1 MELQNI
7 EEKYKELGR
16 INNFLKLLN
25 NQELSIIANGIT
37 LELNKVEKQNFLEMI
52 IFYFQGRAEEIVDF
66 LKEEYRVDNQ
76 E

>member
-16 INNFLKLLN
+16 INNFLKLLK

-37 LELNKVEKQNFLEMI
+37 LELNKVEKQNLLEMI

>member
-7 EEKYKELGR
+7 EKKYKELGR
-16 INNFLKLLN
+16 INNFLKLLK

-37 LELNKVEKQNFLEMI
+37 LELNKVEKQNLLEMI